1 MIVATLDTATNQAAN
16 IVPMSGFSDIVFG
29 NPTWIPAV
37 AITGVVIALLTLASY
52 RKSTMPWPRKAL
64 GIALRL
70 SGVALLLLC
79 LLEPMGTTETPKPQA
94 NIFAVLVDK
103 SESVNV
109 VLQDHAPSEREQIA
123 QQLSESSE
131 WQRSLADDFRLRR
144 YAFDSNVEPV
154 DSFDGLLFSGTQSSL
169 YGSLRSLTDRFAGRP
184 LAGIVLITDGRS
196 TDNKPDQPLSSLG
209 VPIYPVQIGSLSNS
223 KDIQIA
229 TITTRQSDFET
240 APVTIQA
247 TIKQTGFDGEKI
259 RVRLLDSTGKAI
271 QTQSL
276 ASKPTGAPMP
286 VEFQFRPEK
295 SGVQGFQIEATAEG
309 EADAI
314 VSTDTSA
321 KRTTKEITLKNNSR
335 YQVVDRG
342 HGPYRI
348 LYIAGRPNW
357 EFKFLKRALE
367 EDDEIQ
373 LTALIRIARKE
384 PKFNFRDAK
393 VDSANPL
400 FSGFEDALPE
410 EKEQYDEPVF
420 ARLGLTESNQLKRG
434 FPKDADELFEY
445 HAIIIDDIEHD
456 FFTAEQQSLIRQFVS
471 IRGGGLLALGGQES
485 LRGKGFRN
493 SVLGQL
499 LPVYGEE
506 GITDL
511 TQPLSATTANS
522 LPSIGATT
530 GKGNKGSSNGSGEN
544 VVRYQLTREGWLQPF
559 LRLAENEAA
568 EQKRLEAMPPF
579 EVINHVGGTKPGASI
594 LAEATTSENDR
605 VPVLA
610 TQRFGSGRTA
620 AFMIGDLWRW
630 GLRNDG
636 PKESPLGQS
645 WRQMVRWLIADVP
658 KSIQMRVAPLDESS
672 RTYRIVTSVKDAA
685 FKAADNAKVTVT
697 ITSPDG
703 TTTSALCEP
712 STTSIGEYEA
722 LLVAEAE
729 GVYTATADVKAAEGT
744 TLGTAQTGW
753 VYEPSARELQSIGDD
768 TNTLAQIATETGG
781 EVIAWDGLENFV
793 SQLPSKKVP
802 VMETRVIPLW
812 HQSWVLITAIT
823 FICIEWGMR
832 RRYGLS

>member
-1 MIVATLDTATNQAAN
+1 MILAHFAQLFILSEFDSVAKPS
-16 IVPMSGFSDIVFG
+16 VSGFSDIVFG
-29 NPTWIPAV
+29 NPTWIP
-37 AITGVVIALLTLASY
+37 GVIAAGIVIALLTLASY
-52 RKSTMPWPRKAL
+52 RKSAMPLPLKA
-64 GIALRL
+64 IAIGLRL
-70 SGVALLLLC
+70 CGIALLLLC
-79 LLEPMGTTETPKPQA
+79 LLEPLATTETPKPQA
-94 NIFAVLVDK
+94 NIFAVMVDK

-109 VLQDHAPSEREQIA
+109 LLQDRTPDERTQITE
-123 QQLSESSE
+123 QLSESAE
-131 WQRSLADDFRLRR
+131 WQRTLADDFRLRR
-144 YAFDSNVEPV
+144 YVFDSNIEPV
-154 DSFDGLLFSGTQSSL
+154 DSFDGLKFAGNESSI

-184 LAGIVLITDGRS
+184 LAGIVLITDGRA
-196 TDNKPDQPLSSLG
+196 TDGKPDQSLSSLG
-209 VPIYPVQIGSLSNS
+209 IPVYPVHLGNLSNT
-223 KDIQIA
+223 KDIQIS

-247 TIKQTGFDGEKI
+247 TVVQKGFDGEKI
-259 RVRLLDSTGKAI
+259 RVRLLGKNNKVI
-271 QTQSL
+271 QTQTLS
-276 ASKPTGAPMP
+276 SKPNGAPMS
-286 VEFQFRPEK
+286 VEFQFRPEE
-295 SGVQGFQIEATAEG
+295 SGVQGFQIEATAES
-309 EADAI
+309 EANVVAASDSTAI
-314 VSTDTSA
+314 RA
-321 KRTTKEITLKNNSR
+321 TKEITLRNNSR

-384 PKFNFRDAK
+384 PKFNFRDSK

-420 ARLGLTESNQLKRG
+420 ARLGLTETNQLKRG
-434 FPKDADELFEY
+434 FPKDAEELFDY

-499 LPVYGEE
+499 LPIYGED

-511 TQPLSATTANS
+511 TQPLSNS
-522 LPSIGATT
+522 TPSNLPSIAAG
-530 GKGNKGSSNGSGEN
+530 GKSSVNQNADN
-544 VVRYQLTREGWLQPF
+544 VVRFQLSREGWLQPF

-568 EQKRLEAMPPF
+568 EQKRLEGMPPF
-579 EVINHVGGTKPGASI
+579 EVINRVGGTKPGASVLVEG
-594 LAEATTSENDR
+594 LAPDDSR

-630 GLRNDG
+630 GLRNEG

-658 KSIQMRVAPLDESS
+658 KAIQMRVAPLKDSS
-672 RTYRIVTSVKDAA
+672 RTFRITTSVKDSS
-685 FKAADNAKVTVT
+685 FQVADNAQVSVT
-697 ITSPDG
+697 ITSPKG
-703 TTTSALCEP
+703 TSTTALCEP
-712 STTSIGEYEA
+712 STNEVGEYEA
-722 LLVAEAE
+722 TIVAEEE
-729 GVYTATADVKAAEGT
+729 GVYTATAEVKSIEGT
-744 TLGTAQTGW
+744 SMGSAQTGW
-753 VYEPSARELQSIGDD
+753 VYEPSAKELQSIGDD
-768 TNTLAQIATETGG
+768 KNTLEQIASETGG
-781 EVIAWDGLENFV
+781 EVIAWDALDGFV

-812 HQSWVLITAIT
+812 HQTWVLLAAIT
-823 FICIEWGMR
+823 FVCVEWGMR